1 MPRRTATMLASTLV
15 LIALLCAGVLI
26 KVPYSEMSPGP
37 TVNTLGDARGEP
49 VLQISGRKTYPPSG
63 HLNMT
68 TVRVTGAEYRMNIV
82 EAVYGWLTHDSVV
95 VPHDTLYPDGKTEE
109 QSTQE
114 NAEEFSQSQESAKVA
129 ALKELDIPVATQI
142 VVSSVVKGSPSEG
155 KLHAGDVIKAVDGTA
170 VKEPGDV
177 AKLVTEHRPG
187 ENVVFTIVPEKE
199 AAAAEKAGRAPE
211 GGEKVTVK
219 TVKAPAAEGEEGGK
233 DRAIVGI
240 RAGTDHT
247 FPFEIDIKLADVG
260 GPSAGLMFSLG
271 IIDKLTPGDLTGG
284 EFVAGTGTIDDAGK
298 VGPIGGINMKLVGAR
313 EAGARYFLT
322 PDENCASAAA
332 DTPDGLT
339 LVRVK
344 TIEDATKAL
353 EQIRSGK
360 TAALASCSTG

>member
-1 MPRRTATMLASTLV
+1 MLASTLV

-26 KVPYSEMSPGP
+26 KVPYAEMSPGP
-37 TVNTLGDARGEP
+37 TVNTLGEARGEP
-49 VLQISGRKTYPPSG
+49 VLQISGRKTYPASG

-68 TVRVTGAEYRMNIV
+68 TVRVTGADYRMNIF
-82 EAVYGWLTHDSVV
+82 ESVYGWLAHDSVV

-109 QSTQE
+109 ESTQE

-129 ALKELDIPVATQI
+129 ALNELKIPVATRV
-142 VVSSVVKGSPSEG
+142 VVSTVVKDSPSED

-177 AKLVTEHRPG
+177 AELVTKHQPG
-187 ENVVFTIVPEKE
+187 EDVTFTIVPAKE
-199 AAAAEKAGRAPE
+199 AAAAEKAGREPE
-211 GGEKVTVK
+211 GGEKITIR
-219 TVKAPAAEGEEGGK
+219 TAKAPAAEEGGK

-284 EFVAGTGTIDDAGK
+284 SFVAGTGTIDDAGE

-313 EAGARYFLT
+313 DAGARYFLT
-322 PDENCASAAA
+322 PDDNCASAAA
-332 DTPDGLT
+332 DTPSGLT

-344 TIEDATKAL
+344 TIEDATKSL
-353 EQIRSGK
+353 EQIRTGK
-360 TAALASCSTG
+360 TAGLPSCATG